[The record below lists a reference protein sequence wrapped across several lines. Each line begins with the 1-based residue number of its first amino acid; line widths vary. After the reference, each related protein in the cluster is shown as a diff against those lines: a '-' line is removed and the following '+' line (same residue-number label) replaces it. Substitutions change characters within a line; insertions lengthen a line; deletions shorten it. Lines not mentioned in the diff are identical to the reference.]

1 MAARGDRTVEDL
13 RIAEIRDEIEAIR
26 RRIAAEI
33 DGLTYKVDVPARLAD
48 GLSSAASTFTAR
60 VMQHLPGGARDATK
74 EAAESEAASSE

>member
-1 MAARGDRTVEDL
+1 MAARGDRTVEDI
-13 RIAEIRDEIEAIR
+13 RIAEIRAEIEAIR

-60 VMQHLPGGARDATK
+60 MMQRLPGGARNATEEGMTK
-74 EAAESEAASSE
+74 NAI

>member
-1 MAARGDRTVEDL
+1 MAARGDRTVEDI

-33 DGLTYKVDVPARLAD
+33 DGLTYKVEVPARLAD

-60 VMQHLPGGARDATK
+60 MMQRLPGGARNATE
-74 EAAESEAASSE
+74 EAAGSNTASSE